1 MATPERFFRCIAFSF
16 QMLGYGGN
24 SLRDRAAILAGKN
37 RGAGSKF
44 LKRQTSTNCARTGI
58 RMDKKLAGRAADF
71 LVFRACHEFPNLGS
85 EYSRRDRIETFS

>member
-1 MATPERFFRCIAFSF
+1 LFSD
-16 QMLGYGGN
+16 GT
-24 SLRDRAAILAGKN
+24 AILAGKHPD
-37 RGAGSKF
+37 AGPKF